1 MTYIVEFV
9 DLKGTAAGRVTFE
22 PERQPHARTGKVVA
36 VEGRKA
42 VVEKWAEVSTA
53 RGELHI
59 IAGFVEVGIVPDLG
73 DWLHVQAVA
82 YKLARQGGHRLR
94 VEVQGPTLKQIGIE
108 VEPTP
113 TGAVN

>member
-1 MTYIVEFV
+1 MIYIVEFV
-9 DLKGTAAGRVTFE
+9 DRKGTAVGRVTFE

-36 VEGRKA
+36 VEGRQA
-42 VVEKWAEVSTA
+42 VVAKWAEVSTA

-59 IAGFVEVGIVPDLG
+59 VAGFTEVGIVPDLG

-82 YKLARQGGHRLR
+82 EKLARRSSGRLR
-94 VEVQGPTLKQIGIE
+94 IEVQGPTLKQIGIE

-113 TGAVN
+113 KGAVN

>member
-1 MTYIVEFV
+1 MIYVIEFV
-9 DLKGTAAGRVTFE
+9 DPEGRAAGRVTFE

-36 VEGRKA
+36 VEGRPA
-42 VVEKWAEVSTA
+42 VVTKWAEVSAA

-59 IAGFVEVGIVPDLG
+59 VAGFAEVDIVPDLG

-82 YKLARQGGHRLR
+82 YKIARRSGRRLR
-94 VEVQGPTLKQIGIE
+94 VEVQGPTLEQIGIE

-113 TGAVN
+113 KGAVN